1 MRSFDQFQVNVF
13 LNAFGEPMT
22 LTSGQKLTVIFE
34 QETVGV
40 DTDSGI
46 VETQEH
52 YFTTATGKA
61 DYSDTFIYR
70 NTLQEIYN
78 IVDDLSGMS
87 NYYFRNHE

>member
-1 MRSFDQFQVNVF
+1 MRAFSNSQLNVF
-13 LNAFGEPMT
+13 LNSFGEPVT
-22 LTSGQKLTVIFE
+22 LTSGEVLTVIFE
-34 QETVGV
+34 QETIGIE
-40 DTDSGI
+40 TNNGI
-46 VETQEH
+46 VETQEN
-52 YFTTATGKA
+52 YFTTATGSA